1 MKRIIGVGDT
11 DIDLYIKVPKI
22 AGYDEKVLG
31 ELIGEFPGGM
41 IGNFCSAVAQFGH
54 SNVEI
59 ISAIGDDHYGHIT
72 KKALDEFK
80 VGTTGLQINKNS
92 NTYFCVV
99 LLDSTG
105 EKSLTIVPTD
115 SMYPDS
121 SKIDLKLVQ
130 SADYLHTTGGNKHL
144 LEYLCQNKGKNT
156 ILSVDLETTMLKE
169 FLANESL
176 LSKIDIL
183 FSNKQTIT
191 SLFPRFHLE
200 EGIKELACKGFQS
213 VILTAGKDGSYL
225 YDRNQKKILHQPA
238 FPVEPV
244 DTTGAGDCFS
254 AIFLSALANGYC
266 VHSAM
271 QFASAG
277 AAISIQSIGARS
289 GLPTKLEI
297 EAFIYNFQIKS

>member
-41 IGNFCSAVAQFGH
+41 IGNFCSAVARFGH

-59 ISAIGDDHYGHIT
+59 ISAIGDDHYGQIT
-72 KKALDEFK
+72 KKALDELK

-99 LLDSTG
+99 FLDSTG
-105 EKSLTIVPTD
+105 EKSLTIVPTG

-121 SKIDLKLVQ
+121 SKIDLELIQ
-130 SADYLHTTGGNKHL
+130 SADYLHTTGGNKQL
-144 LEYLCQNKGKNT
+144 LEYLCQNKGENT

-169 FLANESL
+169 FLTNESL

-183 FSNKQTIT
+183 FTNKQTIT
-191 SLFPRFHLE
+191 SLFPRLHLE
-200 EGIKELACKGFQS
+200 EGIKELAFKGFKS
-213 VILTAGKDGSYL
+213 VILTAGKDGSYSF
-225 YDRNQKKILHQPA
+225 DRNQKKIIHQPA
-238 FPVEPV
+238 FPVKPV

-254 AIFLSALANGYC
+254 AIYLSALADGYC
-266 VHSAM
+266 MDSAM
-271 QFASAG
+271 KFASAG
-277 AAISIQSIGARS
+277 AAISILSIGARS
-289 GLPTKLEI
+289 GLPTKLEV
-297 EAFIYNFQIKS
+297 ETLLKNYQSKT